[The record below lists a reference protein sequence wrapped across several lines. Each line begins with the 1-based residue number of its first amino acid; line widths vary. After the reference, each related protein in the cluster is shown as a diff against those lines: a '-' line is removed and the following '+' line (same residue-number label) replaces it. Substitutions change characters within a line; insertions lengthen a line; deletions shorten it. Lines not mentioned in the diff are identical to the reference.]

1 MLTPGS
7 KPTCSLSTCSLST
20 VAHKACL
27 TSLAMSPP
35 LSGTCYP
42 SLPHSLPTVPPT
54 FGLCSNCSFC
64 LEHTAQIFPKF
75 IPSLMTVSTDAI
87 SSEITLNVLHGNWHI
102 YCLSFSLECKV
113 QRKEI
118 LLIMFTSVSPLCITA
133 QTYTRYLI
141 NIQSVK
147 KWKYHW
153 NSNGNIFNY
162 N

>member
-1 MLTPGS
+1 MLAPGS
-7 KPTCSLSTCSLST
+7 KPTCSLST
-20 VAHKACL
+20 VAHKPAWHHWPCL
-27 TSLAMSPP
+27 LLRMGHVP
-35 LSGTCYP
+35 
-42 SLPHSLPTVPPT
+42 PHSLPTVPPT
-54 FGLCSNCSFC
+54 FGLRSNCSFC

-102 YCLSFSLECKV
+102 YCLSFSLECKL

-118 LLIMFTSVSPLCITA
+118 LFIMFTSVSPLCITA

-141 NIQSVK
+141 NIHSVEE
-147 KWKYHW
+147 WKYHW